1 MEQAG
6 MTNIVKTVTRFMCGV
21 VFLFGAYLLA
31 HGHLTPGGGFAGG
44 TVITGAFVLL
54 VLAFGDNIMHLR
66 RTKEG
71 STVIENLAIFIF
83 LLFAIIGVFV
93 GAKVFFQNFLDIG
106 VTGNLISAGIIPL
119 LNVFIGIEVAA
130 ALFTVF
136 LAFVIFK
143 EEEQ

>member
-1 MEQAG
+1 MS
-6 MTNIVKTVTRFMCGV
+6 GV
-21 VFLFGAYLLA
+21 VFLFGVYLVT

-44 TVITGAFVLL
+44 TVMAGAFILL

-66 RTKEG
+66 KTKEG
-71 STVIENLAIFIF
+71 STVLENLAILMF
-83 LLFAIIGVFV
+83 LLFAALGMLLGARIFFANFLHIGV
-93 GAKVFFQNFLDIG
+93 A
-106 VTGNLISAGIIPL
+106 GNLISAGTIPL
-119 LNVFIGIEVAA
+119 FNIFVGIEVAA

>member
-1 MEQAG
+1 MEG
-6 MTNIVKTVTRFMCGV
+6 MTNIVKTTTRFMCGV
-21 VFLFGAYLLA
+21 VFLFGVYLVT

-44 TVITGAFVLL
+44 TVMAGAFILL

-66 RTKEG
+66 KTKEG
-71 STVIENLAIFIF
+71 STVLENLAILMF
-83 LLFAIIGVFV
+83 LLFAALGMLLGTRIFFANFLNIGV
-93 GAKVFFQNFLDIG
+93 A
-106 VTGNLISAGIIPL
+106 GNLISAGTIPL
-119 LNVFIGIEVAA
+119 FNVFVGIEVAA